1 MSKNR
6 AKRKQQQEHETALQ
20 KKRSLNLKLKKITNS
35 EDSALQEKIAEI
47 LAEAELIDIRPEGL
61 VTKGKDGKIRVH
73 FLALQ

>member
-20 KKRSLNLKLKKITNS
+20 KKRALDLKLEKIRNS
-35 EDSALQEKIAEI
+35 EDRVLQAKIAEI
-47 LAEAELIDIRPEGL
+47 LAEEELIDIRPEGL
-61 VTKGKDGKIRVH
+61 VTKGKDGKIRVR